1 MSENIN
7 EIIIE
12 KNVPAIMRDGVT
24 LRADIYRPKSEG
36 MFPVLLERTPY
47 NKNFLPLSTLTMDPI
62 AAAEAGY
69 VVVIQDVRG
78 RFQSE
83 GAPFYMYKNEF
94 NDGYDSVEWAA
105 TLPYSDGNVGM
116 FGASYMGATQWQA
129 AVMEPPHLKAIFP
142 VTWATDAYLFRGGA
156 FELGLANYWTI
167 NSIGPDAVLKGK
179 AGESDV
185 MQDFMGLVKEIDN
198 MDEAYGHLPIKDAP
212 WLQLGNHFAKFYEE
226 IIDHDLYDE
235 FHQNISV
242 KVKGDN
248 INIPAFCI
256 AGWYDLLLGQDL
268 DHYKNLIEKGK
279 SQEVKNNIKLMI
291 GPWAHASF
299 ANVVGDLNFGLA
311 TSGLL
316 LELKQDLTKLHLQW
330 FDYWLKGIDN
340 GIHDEAPVKLFV
352 MGENKWREEQEWPP
366 ARTQYIPYYLH
377 SNGNANTRFGDG
389 TLSIKPPAYE
399 EPDQYIYNPI
409 DPVPTNGGNILM
421 TSDYVKGPLD
431 QSQIEER
438 KDILVYSTE
447 KLDRDI
453 EVTGHVR
460 VKLYASSS
468 APDTDF
474 VARLIDVHPD
484 GRAYNIADGIIRA
497 RFRNEDEEPSFIK
510 PGEVYE
516 YNIDLLATSNLFK
529 KGHKIRIEVTSSN
542 FPRYDLN
549 PNTGKLSKESDKLV
563 TATQTIFHNEKY
575 PSQIILPII
584 P

>member
-1 MSENIN
+1 MSEKIN

-12 KNVPAIMRDGVT
+12 RDVPAKMRDGVI
-24 LRADIYRPKSEG
+24 LKADIYRPKSEG
-36 MFPVLLERTPY
+36 RFPVLLERTPY

-62 AAAEAGY
+62 TAAQAGY

-179 AGESDV
+179 AGEPDV

-198 MDEAYGHLPIKDAP
+198 MDDAYGYLPIKDAP

-226 IIDHDLYDE
+226 IIEHELYDE
-235 FHQNISV
+235 FHENLSV
-242 KVKGDN
+242 KVKPDK
-248 INIPAFCI
+248 IKIPAFCL

-268 DHYKNLIEKGK
+268 EHYKNLMENGK
-279 SQEVKNNIKLMI
+279 SQEMKDNIKLMI

-311 TSGLL
+311 SSGLL

-340 GIHDEAPVKLFV
+340 GISDEAPVKIFV
-352 MGENKWREEQEWPP
+352 MGQNKWREEQEWPL

-377 SNGNANTRFGDG
+377 SSGNANTRFGDG
-389 TLSIKPPAYE
+389 FLSIEPPTNE
-399 EPDQYIYNPI
+399 EPDQYVY
-409 DPVPTNGGNILM
+409 DPNKPVLTNGGNILM
-421 TSDYVKGPLD
+421 TMDYAKGPLD
-431 QSQIEER
+431 QSQLEER
-438 KDILVYSTE
+438 KDILVYTTDN
-447 KLDRDI
+447 LDRDI
-453 EVTGHVR
+453 EVTGPVV

-468 APDTDF
+468 AVDTDF

-484 GRAYNIADGIIRA
+484 GKAYNIADGIIRA
-497 RFRNEDEEPSFIK
+497 RFRNKDKQPSFIN

-516 YNIDLLATSNLFK
+516 YHIDLLATSNLFK
-529 KGHKIRIEVTSSN
+529 KGHRIRIEITSSN

-549 PNTGKLSKESDKLV
+549 PNTGKLSKESEELLP
-563 TATQTIFHNEKY
+563 ATQTIFHNEKY